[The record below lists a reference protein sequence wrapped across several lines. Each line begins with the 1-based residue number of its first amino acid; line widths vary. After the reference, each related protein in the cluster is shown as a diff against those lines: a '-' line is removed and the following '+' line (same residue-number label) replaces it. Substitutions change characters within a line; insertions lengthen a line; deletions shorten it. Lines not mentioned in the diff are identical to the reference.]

1 MSAKGI
7 ANPISLVGI
16 RCGGLVL
23 CYNDVFTLRG
33 HSETTG
39 TKNGKW
45 ERVFSFVNCQSFL
58 TNFGETLIEFLT
70 NFSIFSGF

>member
-23 CYNDVFTLRG
+23 CYNDVFTPRG
-33 HSETTG
+33 HSETTRE
-39 TKNGKW
+39 KMENGRGLFHALSKLLDK
-45 ERVFSFVNCQSFL
+45 SY
-58 TNFGETLIEFLT
+58 
-70 NFSIFSGF
+70 

>member
-23 CYNDVFTLRG
+23 CYNDVFTLKG
-33 HSETTG
+33 HLETTREKLEDG
-39 TKNGKW
+39 RGLFHALSK
-45 ERVFSFVNCQSFL
+45 L
-58 TNFGETLIEFLT
+58 LD
-70 NFSIFSGF
+70 